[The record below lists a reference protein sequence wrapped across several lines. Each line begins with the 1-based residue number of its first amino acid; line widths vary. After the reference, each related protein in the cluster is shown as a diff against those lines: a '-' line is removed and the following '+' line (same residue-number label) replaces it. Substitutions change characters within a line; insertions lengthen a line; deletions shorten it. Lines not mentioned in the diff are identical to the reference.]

1 MASATYLS
9 NPEVVIGGVTLT
21 DMCSAATLNHLVE
34 ALEDSVFG
42 NLSRTYTGG
51 MANNEVTLTFYASYA
66 ASETYASLSGLV
78 GTKTTVTLQPTS
90 DATSATNPLF
100 QLDRLL
106 SRVPTCSQCR
116 ARNIEHLRHH
126 SHWRNLHSRNFIT
139 AGNGPTRKQAT

>member
-9 NPEVVIGGVTLT
+9 NPVVTINSVDLT

-51 MANNEVTLTFYASYA
+51 LANNEVTLTFFASYA
-66 ASETYASLSGLV
+66 ATETYASLSALV

-100 QLDRLL
+100 QLENCYLESLPVVNSALGTL
-106 SRVPTCSQCR
+106 STYD
-116 ARNIEHLRHH
+116 
-126 SHWRNLHSRNFIT
+126 IT
-139 AGNGPTRKQAT
+139 LVGGSYTVATS

>member
-34 ALEDSVFG
+34 ALEDTTFG
-42 NLSRTYTGG
+42 TTSRTYTGG
-51 MANNEVTLTFYASYA
+51 LANNEVTLTFYASYA

-90 DATSATNPLF
+90 GATSSSNPLF
-100 QLDRLL
+100 QLENCYLESLPVVNSALGTL
-106 SRVPTCSQCR
+106 STYD
-116 ARNIEHLRHH
+116 
-126 SHWRNLHSRNFIT
+126 IT
-139 AGNGPTRKQAT
+139 LVGGTYTVATS